1 MKIRVAITIFAG
13 LMVIISAFWIPNVK
27 TNYDMTQYLPIDS
40 NTKIGLEILET
51 EFGKESS
58 IEVLINDIT
67 VSNVLAIKEELLSV
81 NLVTSVIWLD
91 DYVDLNIVPIEFI
104 DSSVVAPFYQDED
117 ALLIINFSGDSYQLE
132 LTKSIEDIRN
142 IVSDYVVQYRG
153 DVLLNMEARSIA
165 SGEVIKILFLIIP
178 IIIIILLFASKTWI
192 EPIIILISLGVGVVL
207 NSGTNALLPDVSFIT
222 LTMALALQLA
232 LSLDYSLFLIHRF
245 YEEKVIETDPVKASK
260 LALKHAFP
268 SITASAFTTIAGF
281 SALFLMDYRI
291 GTDIALVLSKGILFS
306 YLSAVIVLPIL
317 LIWFDKLITKTNHP
331 VFLPSFKRY
340 SKALHKLRFILVPVL
355 IIISIAGFIY
365 QQKTEYVY
373 GSGSI
378 ANETTT
384 LYIDNQIISER
395 FGSKNISV
403 ILIPNETVLQE
414 VNLVN
419 HLLSLENIESV
430 QALVTSVDPNIPRE
444 FLPVALVSQFVGTD
458 YSRIII
464 NTNIDGENAEMYALN
479 DEIKETIELY
489 YDEYYMI
496 GMASSVSDIKDS
508 VLADS
513 TWVVIFSSLAVG
525 FIIML
530 IFKSISIPLL
540 LVMIIQ
546 ASVWLNVSLL
556 FAQGIQTQ
564 YIGYLVVM
572 SIQLGATI
580 DYAVLLTNRYM
591 EFRKVMNP
599 HDSILEA
606 FQKSSASIIISA
618 VVLSVAGFVEGF
630 FSDILSV
637 TEIGLLLG
645 KGALISG
652 LLIFIFLPPSL
663 VLLDKIIMK
672 TTLHPMRKE
681 KTRN

>member
-1 MKIRVAITIFAG
+1 MKKRIAIILFTGLLVIVSALFVSRVQ
-13 LMVIISAFWIPNVK
+13 

-40 NTKIGLEILET
+40 NTKIGLDILES
-51 EFGKESS
+51 EFGQESS
-58 IEVLINDIT
+58 IELLIMD
-67 VSNVLAIKEELLSV
+67 VSVQNVIALKGELSNV
-81 NLVTSVIWLD
+81 NLVSSIVWLD
-91 DYVDLNIVPIEFI
+91 DYVDLNSVPIEYLSPSI
-104 DSSVVAPFYQDED
+104 VNPFYQEQD
-117 ALLIINFSGDSYQLE
+117 ALLVINFTGDSFQFE
-132 LTKSIEDIRN
+132 LTQSMNEIQTILQEYT
-142 IVSDYVVQYRG
+142 VHYRG
-153 DVLLNMEARSIA
+153 DLLTNIEARSIA
-165 SGEVIKILFLIIP
+165 SGEVTKILFLIIP

-192 EPIIILISLGVGVVL
+192 EPIIILISLGIGVVL

-232 LSLDYSLFLIHRF
+232 LALDYSLFLIHRF
-245 YEEKVIETDPVKASK
+245 YEEKETEKDPVKASK

-281 SALFLMDYRI
+281 SALFLMDYSI
-291 GTDIALVLSKGILFS
+291 GKDIALVLSKGILFS

-317 LIWFDKLITKTNHP
+317 LIWFDKLITKTKHP
-331 VFLPSFKRY
+331 VFLPSFKKY
-340 SKALHKLRFILVPVL
+340 IKALYTLRFVLVPVL
-355 IIISIAGFIY
+355 IIISVLGFIY

-373 GSGSI
+373 GSGSL

-384 LYIDNQIISER
+384 IYIDNQIISER
-395 FGSKNISV
+395 FGSRNLTV
-403 ILIPNETVLQE
+403 ILIPNETVMQE

-419 HLLSLENIESV
+419 DLLSNEKVDSI

-444 FLPVALVSQFVGTD
+444 YLPVDLVSKFVGEH

-464 NTNIDGENAEMYALN
+464 NTTVDGENAEMYALN
-479 DEIKETIELY
+479 DQIKETIGLY
-489 YDEYYMI
+489 YDEFYTV
-496 GMASSVSDIKDS
+496 GMASSVSDIKES
-508 VLADS
+508 VLSDS
-513 TWVVIFSSLAVG
+513 ALVVIFSALAVG

-530 IFKSISIPLL
+530 IFKSISIPIL

-546 ASVWLNVSLL
+546 ASVWINISLL

-591 EFRKVMNP
+591 DFRKTMNP
-599 HDSILEA
+599 HDSIFEA
-606 FQKSSASIIISA
+606 FQKSSSSIIISA
-618 VVLSVAGFVEGF
+618 IVLSIAGFIEGF
-630 FSDILSV
+630 FSDISSV

-663 VLLDKIIMK
+663 VLFDKIIMK
-672 TTLHPMRKE
+672 TTLNPMGKK

>member
-1 MKIRVAITIFAG
+1 MKKRVTVVILVGFLVILSAIF
-13 LMVIISAFWIPNVK
+13 IPRVQ

-40 NTKIGLEILET
+40 NTKIGLDILET
-51 EFGKESS
+51 EFGNESS
-58 IEVLINDIT
+58 LELLINDIS
-67 VSNVLAIKEELLSV
+67 VANVLAIKAEILNV
-81 NLVTSVIWLD
+81 NLVSSVIWLD
-91 DYVDLNIVPIEFI
+91 DYVDLNVVPIEFI
-104 DSSVVAPFYQDED
+104 DPSVVAPFYQDSD
-117 ALLIINFSGDSYQLE
+117 ALLIVNFTGDSYQLE
-132 LTKSIEDIRN
+132 LAESMEDVEGILE
-142 IVSDYVVQYRG
+142 DYVVQYRG
-153 DVLLNMEARSIA
+153 DLLMNREARSIA
-165 SGEVIKILFLIIP
+165 SGEVTKILFLIIP
-178 IIIIILLFASKTWI
+178 VIIIILLFASKTWI
-192 EPIIILISLGVGVVL
+192 EPIIILVSLGIGVAL

-245 YEEKVIETDPVKASK
+245 YEEKEKEADPVKASK

-291 GTDIALVLSKGILFS
+291 GSDIALVLSKGILFS
-306 YLSAVIVLPIL
+306 YLTAVIVLPIF
-317 LIWFDKLITKTNHP
+317 LIWFDQLITKTKHR
-331 VFLPSFKRY
+331 VFLPSFKKY
-340 SKALHKLRFILVPVL
+340 SIALYKLRFILVPVL
-355 IIISIAGFIY
+355 VIISILGFIY
-365 QQKTEYVY
+365 QQRTEYVY
-373 GSGSI
+373 GSGSL
-378 ANETTT
+378 ADETTT
-384 LYIDNQIISER
+384 LYTDNQIISER
-395 FGSKNISV
+395 FGSRNLTV
-403 ILIPNETVLQE
+403 ILVPNETVAQE

-419 HLLSLENIESV
+419 DLLAYEEINSI

-444 FLPVALVSQFVGTD
+444 FLPAGLVSKFVGES

-464 NTNIDGENAEMYALN
+464 NTTIDGENAEMYSLN
-479 DEIKETIELY
+479 AEIRETIGLH
-489 YDEYYMI
+489 YDEFYTV
-496 GMASSVSDIKDS
+496 GMDSSVSDIKDS
-508 VLADS
+508 VLSDS
-513 TWVVIFSSLAVG
+513 AMVVIFSCLAVG

-530 IFKSISIPLL
+530 IFRSISIPVL

-546 ASVWLNVSLL
+546 SSVWLNISLL

-591 EFRKVMNP
+591 DFRKSMNP

-606 FQKSSASIIISA
+606 FQKSSTSIIISA

-637 TEIGLLLG
+637 TQIGLLLG

-663 VLLDKIIMK
+663 VLFDKLIMK
-672 TTLHPMRKE
+672 TTLHPKGIE

>member
-1 MKIRVAITIFAG
+1 MKKRISIILFFG
-13 LMVIISAFWIPNVK
+13 LMLIISILWIPNVK
-27 TNYDMTQYLPIDS
+27 TNYDMTKYLPIDS

-58 IEVLINDIT
+58 IEILINDIT
-67 VSNVLAIKEELLSV
+67 VSNVLAVKEELLGV
-81 NLVTSVIWLD
+81 NLVSSVTWLD
-91 DYVDLNIVPIEFI
+91 DYVDLNVVPIEFI
-104 DSSVVAPFYQDED
+104 DSSVVAPFYQDGD
-117 ALLIINFSGDSYQLE
+117 ALLIINFIGDSYQLE
-132 LTKSIEDIRN
+132 LTNSIEDIRS

-153 DVLLNMEARSIA
+153 DVLVNMEARSIA
-165 SGEVIKILFLIIP
+165 SGEVTKILFLILP
-178 IIIIILLFASKTWI
+178 IIVIILLFASKTWI
-192 EPIIILISLGVGVVL
+192 EPIIILISLGIGVVL
-207 NSGTNALLPDVSFIT
+207 NSGTNAFLSDVSFIT

-245 YEEKVIETDPVKASK
+245 YEEKVTEKDPVKASR
-260 LALKHAFP
+260 LALKHALP

-281 SALFLMDYRI
+281 SALFLMDYKI

-317 LIWFDKLITKTNHP
+317 LIWFDKLISKTKHP

-340 SKALHKLRFILVPVL
+340 SKALYKLRFILVPVL
-355 IIISIAGFIY
+355 IIISIVGFIY

-373 GSGSI
+373 GSGSL

-395 FGSKNISV
+395 FGSRNISV

-419 HLLSLENIESV
+419 HLLSLENMESV

-444 FLPVALVSQFVGTD
+444 FLPEALVSQFIGTE

-464 NTNIDGENAEMYALN
+464 NTKIDGENAEMYALH

-489 YDEYYMI
+489 YDEFYMV

-525 FIIML
+525 FIIMV

-591 EFRKVMNP
+591 EFRKMMNP

-618 VVLSVAGFVEGF
+618 VVLSVAGFIEGF

>member
-1 MKIRVAITIFAG
+1 MKKRVTVVILVGFLVILSAIF
-13 LMVIISAFWIPNVK
+13 IPRVQ

-40 NTKIGLEILET
+40 NTKIGLDILEN
-51 EFGKESS
+51 EFGNESS
-58 IEVLINDIT
+58 VEILINDIS
-67 VSNVLAIKEELLSV
+67 VANVLAIKAEILNV
-81 NLVTSVIWLD
+81 NLVSSVIWLD
-91 DYVDLNIVPIEFI
+91 DYVDLNVVPIEFI
-104 DSSVVAPFYQDED
+104 DPSVVSPFYQDSD
-117 ALLIINFSGDSYQLE
+117 ALLIVNFTGDSYQLE
-132 LTKSIEDIRN
+132 LTESMEDVEDIVKN
-142 IVSDYVVQYRG
+142 YVVQYRG
-153 DVLLNMEARSIA
+153 DLLMNREARTIA
-165 SGEVIKILFLIIP
+165 SGEVTKILFLIIP
-178 IIIIILLFASKTWI
+178 VIIIILLFASKTWI
-192 EPIIILISLGVGVVL
+192 EPIIILVSLGIGVAL

-245 YEEKVIETDPVKASK
+245 YEEKEKEADPIKASK

-291 GTDIALVLSKGILFS
+291 GSDIALVLSKGILFS
-306 YLSAVIVLPIL
+306 YLTAVIVLPIF
-317 LIWFDKLITKTNHP
+317 LIWCDKLITKTKHR
-331 VFLPSFKRY
+331 VFLPSFKKY
-340 SKALHKLRFILVPVL
+340 SIALYKLRFILVPILV
-355 IIISIAGFIY
+355 IISILGFIY

-373 GSGSI
+373 GSGSL
-378 ANETTT
+378 ADETTT
-384 LYIDNQIISER
+384 LYTDNQIISER
-395 FGSKNISV
+395 FGSRNLSI
-403 ILIPNETVLQE
+403 ILVPNETVLQE

-430 QALVTSVDPNIPRE
+430 QALVTSADPNIPRE
-444 FLPVALVSQFVGTD
+444 FLPAELVSQFVGES

-464 NTNIDGENAEMYALN
+464 NTTIDGENAEMYRLN
-479 DEIKETIELY
+479 AEIRETVGLY
-489 YDEYYMI
+489 YDDFYTV

-513 TWVVIFSSLAVG
+513 AMVVIFSCLAVG

-530 IFKSISIPLL
+530 IFKSISIPVL

-546 ASVWLNVSLL
+546 SSVWLNISLL

-591 EFRKVMNP
+591 DFRKTMNP

-606 FQKSSASIIISA
+606 FQKSSTSIIISA

-663 VLLDKIIMK
+663 VLFDKLIMK
-672 TTLHPMRKE
+672 TTLHPKGIE

>member
-1 MKIRVAITIFAG
+1 
-13 LMVIISAFWIPNVK
+13 
-27 TNYDMTQYLPIDS
+27 
-40 NTKIGLEILET
+40 
-51 EFGKESS
+51 
-58 IEVLINDIT
+58 
-67 VSNVLAIKEELLSV
+67 
-81 NLVTSVIWLD
+81 
-91 DYVDLNIVPIEFI
+91 
-104 DSSVVAPFYQDED
+104 
-117 ALLIINFSGDSYQLE
+117 
-132 LTKSIEDIRN
+132 
-142 IVSDYVVQYRG
+142 
-153 DVLLNMEARSIA
+153 
-165 SGEVIKILFLIIP
+165 
-178 IIIIILLFASKTWI
+178 
-192 EPIIILISLGVGVVL
+192 
-207 NSGTNALLPDVSFIT
+207 
-222 LTMALALQLA
+222 
-232 LSLDYSLFLIHRF
+232 
-245 YEEKVIETDPVKASK
+245 
-260 LALKHAFP
+260 
-268 SITASAFTTIAGF
+268 
-281 SALFLMDYRI
+281 
-291 GTDIALVLSKGILFS
+291 
-306 YLSAVIVLPIL
+306 
-317 LIWFDKLITKTNHP
+317 
-331 VFLPSFKRY
+331 
-340 SKALHKLRFILVPVL
+340 
-355 IIISIAGFIY
+355 
-365 QQKTEYVY
+365 
-373 GSGSI
+373 
-378 ANETTT
+378 
-384 LYIDNQIISER
+384 
-395 FGSKNISV
+395 V

-419 HLLSLENIESV
+419 HLLSLENMESV

-546 ASVWLNVSLL
+546 ASVWLNISLL

>member
-1 MKIRVAITIFAG
+1 
-13 LMVIISAFWIPNVK
+13 
-27 TNYDMTQYLPIDS
+27 
-40 NTKIGLEILET
+40 
-51 EFGKESS
+51 
-58 IEVLINDIT
+58 
-67 VSNVLAIKEELLSV
+67 
-81 NLVTSVIWLD
+81 
-91 DYVDLNIVPIEFI
+91 
-104 DSSVVAPFYQDED
+104 
-117 ALLIINFSGDSYQLE
+117 
-132 LTKSIEDIRN
+132 
-142 IVSDYVVQYRG
+142 
-153 DVLLNMEARSIA
+153 
-165 SGEVIKILFLIIP
+165 
-178 IIIIILLFASKTWI
+178 
-192 EPIIILISLGVGVVL
+192 
-207 NSGTNALLPDVSFIT
+207 
-222 LTMALALQLA
+222 
-232 LSLDYSLFLIHRF
+232 LIHRF
-245 YEEKVIETDPVKASK
+245 YEEKEKEADPIKASK

-291 GTDIALVLSKGILFS
+291 GSDIALVLSKGILFS
-306 YLSAVIVLPIL
+306 YLTAVIVLPIF
-317 LIWFDKLITKTNHP
+317 LIWCDKLITKTKHR
-331 VFLPSFKRY
+331 VFLPSFKKY
-340 SKALHKLRFILVPVL
+340 SIALYKLRFILVPILV
-355 IIISIAGFIY
+355 IISVLGFIY

-373 GSGSI
+373 GSGSL
-378 ANETTT
+378 ADETTT
-384 LYIDNQIISER
+384 LYTDNQIISER
-395 FGSKNISV
+395 FGSRNWTV
-403 ILIPNETVLQE
+403 ILVPNETVAQE

-419 HLLSLENIESV
+419 DLLAYEEINSI

-444 FLPVALVSQFVGTD
+444 FLPAGLVSKFVGES

-464 NTNIDGENAEMYALN
+464 NTTIDGENAEMYRLN
-479 DEIKETIELY
+479 AEIRETIDLY
-489 YDEYYMI
+489 YDEFYTV

-513 TWVVIFSSLAVG
+513 AMVVIFSCLAVG

-530 IFKSISIPLL
+530 IFRSISIPVL

-546 ASVWLNVSLL
+546 SSVWLNIALL

-591 EFRKVMNP
+591 DFRKTMNP

-618 VVLSVAGFVEGF
+618 VVLSIAGFIEGF

-663 VLLDKIIMK
+663 VLFDKLIMK
-672 TTLHPMRKE
+672 TTLHSKDIE
-681 KTRN
+681 KTRT